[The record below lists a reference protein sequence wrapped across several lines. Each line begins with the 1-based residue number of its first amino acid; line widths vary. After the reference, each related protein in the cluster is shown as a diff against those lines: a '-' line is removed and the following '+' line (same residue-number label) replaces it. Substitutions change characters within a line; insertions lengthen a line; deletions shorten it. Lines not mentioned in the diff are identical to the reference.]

1 MHDLIVDLWTG
12 SMGLLHICPG
22 CISAGADGPFGA
34 SVSFKVGF
42 SSAFV
47 IPGREGLNMNRSRP
61 WSSRMLQLKG

>member
-22 CISAGADGPFGA
+22 CIAAGADGPFG
-34 SVSFKVGF
+34 VSLKVGF

-47 IPGREGLNMNRSRP
+47 IPGKEGLNMDRSRP
-61 WSSRMLQLKG
+61 WSSRMLQLKD